1 MILVPD
7 QRVRLSSRQLLNLT
21 HTWCHCV
28 SGSVG
33 CLASTRPWTQRSRHD
48 ARVKQWHHHCQ
59 RAVNILERPVLW
71 SVRVST
77 RTVTSKWTADRSRD
91 LKVRGLDYPH
101 PLFVHVLW
109 LICPT
114 LLGFFCRRIFLQL
127 KLLFVNADENS
138 LFNLNIWCEF
148 GRLLLSMFSP
158 KTDVFIFDHT
168 S

>member
-7 QRVRLSSRQLLNLT
+7 QRVRLSSRQLLNLS
-21 HTWCHCV
+21 HSLCV
-28 SGSVG
+28 SGSVS

-48 ARVKQWHHHCQ
+48 ARGKQWHHHCQ
-59 RAVNILERPVLW
+59 RAVNIGRRPVLW

-77 RTVTSKWTADRSRD
+77 RTVTSKWTANRSRD

-101 PLFVHVLW
+101 PLFVHVEW

-114 LLGFFCRRIFLQL
+114 LLGFFCRRIFHQL
-127 KLLFVNADENS
+127 KLLFVNAAENRVY
-138 LFNLNIWCEF
+138 LTLNIWCVF

-158 KTDVFIFDHT
+158 QTDVFMFDHT